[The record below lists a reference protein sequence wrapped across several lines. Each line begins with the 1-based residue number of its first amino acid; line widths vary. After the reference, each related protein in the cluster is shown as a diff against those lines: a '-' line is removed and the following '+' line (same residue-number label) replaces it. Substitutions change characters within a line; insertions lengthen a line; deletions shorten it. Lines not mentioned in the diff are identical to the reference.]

1 MRTAIRKHLRDF
13 AAVLGIIAIAV
24 GVGGYILSHQRLRF
38 PLLED
43 KPFTLWVEM
52 SNAQGVIPGQG
63 QTVRVAGMKV
73 GDVGEVKLEEG
84 KALVRMDLES
94 EYDDLVRAD
103 ATVLLRPR
111 TGLKDMF
118 LALDPGTRAAPVLE
132 EDDRLGVA
140 NSVPDVNPDE
150 VLSALDSDTR
160 AYLKL
165 LIAGAGKGLA
175 GRALDLRQVFR
186 RLGPLHRDLDRL
198 NTEVVERRRNLARLV
213 HNYGSTVS
221 RLGREDEDL
230 TALVSG
236 ASKVFSRLSQED
248 ARISEAVS
256 RLPGALRQ
264 TESTLRK
271 VDTLGQVAGPTFEAL
286 RPAVRQIDDA
296 NSELRPLA
304 ITGEPALR
312 EQIRP
317 FVRQARPYLE
327 DLRPAAR
334 NLSKASP
341 DLRESFY
348 ELNRF
353 FNMGAY
359 NPGGQ
364 QTISQGCEET
374 GDCTAAERNREE
386 GLLHWLGWVSH
397 NTNSLFST
405 ADASG
410 PFRRIVLIAT
420 CTTYK
425 SIVDQVEAPLK
436 PVLVD
441 ALGIQ
446 SLLQAGGLCPAS

>member
-13 AAVLGIIAIAV
+13 AAVIGMIAIAA

-38 PLLED
+38 PLIED

-52 SNAQGVIPGQG
+52 ANAQGVIPGQG
-63 QTVRVAGMKV
+63 QTVRVAGMRV

-84 KALVRMDLES
+84 KALVRMDLDS

-118 LALDPGTRAAPVLE
+118 LALDPGTRAAPLLE
-132 EDDRLGVA
+132 EDGRLGVA

-150 VLSALDSDTR
+150 VLSALDHDTR

-175 GRALDLRQVFR
+175 GRGLDLRQVFR

-198 NTEVVERRRNLARLV
+198 NTQVVLRRRNLARLV

-221 RLGREDEDL
+221 RLGREDRDL
-230 TALVSG
+230 TALVSS
-236 ASKVFSRLSQED
+236 ASRVFSRLSQED
-248 ARISEAVS
+248 LRISEAVS

-264 TESTLRK
+264 SEATLRK
-271 VDTLGQVAGPTFEAL
+271 VDVLGQEAGPTFEAL

-304 ITGEPALR
+304 LTGEPALR

-317 FVRQARPYLE
+317 FVRQARPYIE
-327 DLRPAAR
+327 DVRPAAR

-341 DLRESFY
+341 DLRESFH

-359 NPGGQ
+359 NPNGAE
-364 QTISQGCEET
+364 TISQGCEET

-397 NTNSLFST
+397 NSNSLFST

-425 SIVDQVEAPLK
+425 SIVDQVDPAVR
-436 PVLVD
+436 PVAEDL
-441 ALGIQ
+441 LGVQ
-446 SLLQAGGLCPAS
+446 SLLQVGGLCPAS